1 MTGPNLYLGRAF
13 TPDHQAFGRFRG
25 GAAWESLWMVR
36 GSRLVNVTL
45 TGSGCHNGGVFH
57 KGLFGGYP
65 APGWKCLWARGT
77 NLRKRI
83 DAGKKVP
90 SSINEAEGML
100 KSGALEAEE
109 WYVGPLNQWSPNLKD
124 DDLFGVLYQGGSGYG
139 DPLERDAARIE
150 KDMANG
156 LLSERVA
163 KKMYGYAGNEAKT
176 AALRDKLR
184 KQRLEESIPAERWWK
199 QERKRAKKG
208 DVSTVVAQ
216 TFARSAKLS
225 NKIKDMYL
233 DFWELDAFPYADTG
247 NVDFQTNAP
256 TGFYYPKSAVKP
268 PAEPKDKRKKASG
281 RKRRAA

>member
-1 MTGPNLYLGRAF
+1 
-13 TPDHQAFGRFRG
+13 
-25 GAAWESLWMVR
+25 MVR

-77 NLRKRI
+77 NLRKLI

-90 SSINEAEGML
+90 SSINEAERML
-100 KSGALEAEE
+100 RSGTLQAEE

-139 DPLERDAARIE
+139 DPLERDPARIE
-150 KDMANG
+150 KDMSNG
-156 LLSERVA
+156 LLSDAIA
-163 KKMYGYAGNEAKT
+163 KKVYGFAGTEAKT
-176 AALRDKLR
+176 AALRDKL
-184 KQRLEESIPAERWWK
+184 KKKRLAQSVPAERWWK
-199 QERKRAKKG
+199 QERKRARRG
-208 DVSTVVAQ
+208 QVSTVVAQ

-225 NKIKDMYL
+225 NKIKDLYL
-233 DFWELDAFPYADTG
+233 DFWRLDAFPYADTG

-256 TGFYYPKSAVKP
+256 TGFYFPKSAVKP
-268 PAEPKDKRKKASG
+268 VPEKKEAKKTPAKNG
-281 RKRRAA
+281 RKRSAA